1 MSWDPFQREA
11 LEAMGYRLYAV
22 QGAHAPA
29 AEEQVDRPQSRANV
43 AADIAATDVAA
54 DAPLLRALLRAAG
67 RRSDDADALALCRGL
82 LATGGLHDT
91 ASRRALWPRLRALR
105 ARPSR

>member
-1 MSWDPFQREA
+1 MSWDPFQRDA

-22 QGAHAPA
+22 EGAHVPPGQGRDA
-29 AEEQVDRPQSRANV
+29 RPEPTPG
-43 AADIAATDVAA
+43 ATEDMAILEAAA

-67 RRSDDADALALCRGL
+67 RRMDDAAALATCRDL
-82 LATGGLHDT
+82 LPAGGLNDA